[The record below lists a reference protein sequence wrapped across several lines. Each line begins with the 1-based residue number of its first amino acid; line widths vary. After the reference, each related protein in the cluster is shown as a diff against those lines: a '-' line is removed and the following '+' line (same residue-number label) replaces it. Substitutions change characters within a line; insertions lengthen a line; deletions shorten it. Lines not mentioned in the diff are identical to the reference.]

1 MNENDGPQSSPGLQ
15 SQQLS
20 TVGGPVS
27 EISLDT
33 ATHDEEIKSQMTSE
47 KTSDNNNNS
56 SHENNNEVNNP
67 SQSDDITLTE
77 TIFEHFIVAGTEK
90 ENSDLQ
96 ILYQYPPGKKLKAT
110 KIEQFC
116 LPTKQNLQKIKRT
129 PSGSR
134 LNEILLGQPYLH
146 DSNHSYVF
154 RLTSDTTIIYG
165 ICISKMDILEG
176 QYKGTT
182 NIWSKFGNTSTQLDN
197 QNINTSDILA
207 GPRCYCLLSKQ
218 PFFRLHFEV
227 LLSILAQERIYK
239 LTQFQNDDGLH
250 ERDVLDSL
258 QKRILQILDCYY
270 SRPVPKPGETL
281 YFDLPFHYQLKS
293 TTFYC
298 PVGDDESRLI
308 SDWVLIPTF
317 KILGIENF
325 MHLFCAMLLEKP
337 TIILS
342 KRSLGTV
349 ANVVLSV
356 IPLLRP
362 FKWQGLLI
370 PILPTSL
377 QEVLQAPVPF
387 ISGITELNINVQE
400 AVIIDL
406 DENKVFLV
414 NETHLPKLPEG
425 KKLMHNIQL
434 EYTQLQAAKEKDFH
448 NPLITSSEQMKLA
461 LAILNQLQQY
471 TLWLLGKIQ
480 THFQN
485 SKLDLSN
492 SHNQDYLTT
501 TFVNSVAKEN
511 REFVK
516 CFLATQHF
524 SVYCAK
530 NWTS

>member
-1 MNENDGPQSSPGLQ
+1 
-15 SQQLS
+15 
-20 TVGGPVS
+20 
-27 EISLDT
+27 
-33 ATHDEEIKSQMTSE
+33 
-47 KTSDNNNNS
+47 
-56 SHENNNEVNNP
+56 
-67 SQSDDITLTE
+67 
-77 TIFEHFIVAGTEK
+77 
-90 ENSDLQ
+90 
-96 ILYQYPPGKKLKAT
+96 
-110 KIEQFC
+110 
-116 LPTKQNLQKIKRT
+116 
-129 PSGSR
+129 
-134 LNEILLGQPYLH
+134 
-146 DSNHSYVF
+146 
-154 RLTSDTTIIYG
+154 
-165 ICISKMDILEG
+165 MDILEG
-176 QYKGTT
+176 QYEETA
-182 NIWSKFGNTSTQLDN
+182 NIWTKFGNSTATQLDHRDL
-197 QNINTSDILA
+197 SASELLA

-239 LTQFQNDDGLH
+239 LTQFQSDTST
-250 ERDVLDSL
+250 ESVEALDSL
-258 QKRILQILDCYY
+258 QKRILQILNCYY

-317 KILGIENF
+317 KILSIENF

-342 KRSLGTV
+342 KQSLGTV

-370 PILPTSL
+370 PILPSSL

-400 AVIIDL
+400 AVIFDL

-434 EYTQLQAAKEKDFH
+434 EYAQLQGHAPASTPAKEKDFH

-471 TLWLLGKIQ
+471 TLWLLGKIH

-492 SHNQDYLTT
+492 SRNQDHLTT

-511 REFVK
+511 REFV
-516 CFLATQHF
+516 
-524 SVYCAK
+524 
-530 NWTS
+530 